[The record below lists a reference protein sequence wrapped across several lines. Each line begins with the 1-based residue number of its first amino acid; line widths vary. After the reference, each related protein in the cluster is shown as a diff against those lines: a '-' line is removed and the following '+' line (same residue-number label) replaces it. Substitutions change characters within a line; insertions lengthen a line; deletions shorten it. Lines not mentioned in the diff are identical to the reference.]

1 MEDRRSFL
9 KKTAAGLTF
18 LGLASAIPIDLFAK
32 EDVVILTILHTNDM
46 HSRIEPFPQDA
57 GKYAG
62 FGGMA
67 KRAGLIN
74 QIRKQEEYVLLLDA
88 GDIFQ
93 GTPYFNYYGGELE
106 FKLMS
111 EMKYDA
117 ATIGNHDFDNGLKGL
132 KDKLPFATF
141 PFLIANYDF
150 SDTILANQFQPYKTF
165 TRGPLK
171 IGVFGLGIEL
181 KGLVLDSSYENT
193 KYINPVSVARE
204 MVQELKQKEC
214 DLIICLSHLGY
225 KYPDSRI
232 SDIELAKQVEGI
244 DLIIGGHTHTF
255 LDNPIPVISPD
266 GNQTL
271 ITQVGW
277 AGIKL
282 GRLDYVFSKGKKKK
296 VSKSSSLLIN

>member
-9 KKTAAGLTF
+9 KKTAAGLAY
-18 LGLASAIPIDLFAK
+18 LGLASTIPIDSFAK
-32 EDVVILTILHTNDM
+32 DDTVVLTILHTNDM
-46 HSRIEPFPQDA
+46 HSRIDPFPADA
-57 GKYAG
+57 GKFAG
-62 FGGMA
+62 LGGMA
-67 KRAGLIN
+67 RRAALIN
-74 QIRKQEEYVLLLDA
+74 QIRQQEEHVLLLDA

-117 ATIGNHDFDNGLKGL
+117 STLGNHDFDNGLEGL

-150 SDTILANQFQPYKTF
+150 SNTILKDQFQPYRII

-181 KGLVLDSSYENT
+181 RDLLLERMYGST
-193 KYINPVSVARE
+193 RYINPIEVARE
-204 MVQELKQKEC
+204 MVQELKQKKC
-214 DLIICLSHLGY
+214 DFIICLSHLGY
-225 KYPDSRI
+225 KYSTDKV
-232 SDIELAKQVEGI
+232 SDCVLAKEVAGI

-255 LDNPIPVISPD
+255 LDEPVKLISPS
-266 GNQTL
+266 GEPVWIN
-271 ITQVGW
+271 QVGW
-277 AGIKL
+277 GGMKL
-282 GRLDYVFSKGKKKK
+282 GRLDYVFSKGKKREMTKT
-296 VSKSSSLLIN
+296 SSLTIR